1 MTGKQ
6 TAALFGLRMALS
18 TTKEHISPEFFA
30 PVIRDLDTVLFSGC
44 LGERI
49 SVQWKDMPSTSRR
62 TLRGVSLPCGIGRI
76 SKVKIRLNTVMFVAS
91 TKEDIWGTVVHEM
104 VHAYLALMSGWRGIL
119 MKHRGSPF
127 EECCK
132 AAVGRLALE
141 GLEAQHVV

>member
-1 MTGKQ
+1 
-6 TAALFGLRMALS
+6 
-18 TTKEHISPEFFA
+18 
-30 PVIRDLDTVLFSGC
+30 
-44 LGERI
+44 
-49 SVQWKDMPSTSRR
+49 
-62 TLRGVSLPCGIGRI
+62 
-76 SKVKIRLNTVMFVAS
+76 MFVAS